1 MIYLDAAFA
10 QHFAPAELAGAVR
23 GALGKP
29 LRRAAPLT
37 QLALVGALTALP
49 AASRK
54 LPTALLWQSTSG
66 PRRETLNLLDEMC
79 TGGGEPMPYDFLA
92 TQPAVA
98 AAQIQPFLPG
108 LQSATHVPLDD
119 EKLAHWALLLAL
131 ASQWLN
137 EGRYARVLCAALDTW
152 DEVATGRWL
161 CVGAQP
167 LENSLASLQL
177 TDNPPPASLPDTT
190 DFPAQLADWL
200 AGDSNSPLALHSPA
214 ASRLTL
220 EFSRL

>member
-1 MIYLDAAFA
+1 MIYLDAAFS
-10 QHFAPAELAGAVR
+10 QQFAPAELAGAVR
-23 GALGKP
+23 GVLGKP

-37 QLALVGALTALP
+37 QLALVGALTAIP
-49 AASRK
+49 AASRQR
-54 LPTALLWQSTSG
+54 PTALLWQSISG
-66 PRRETLNLLDEMC
+66 PRRETLSLLDEMC

-92 TQPAVA
+92 TQPAIA

-108 LQSATHVPLDD
+108 LQSATHLPLDD
-119 EKLAHWALLLAL
+119 EKLTHWSLLLAL
-131 ASQWLN
+131 AGQWLD
-137 EGRYARVLCAALDTW
+137 EGRYARVLCAALDSW

-161 CVGAQP
+161 SLGKAP

-177 TDNPPPASLPDTT
+177 TDNPPPAGLPDTP
-190 DFPAQLADWL
+190 DFPGQLAGWL
-200 AGDSNSPLALHSPA
+200 ASDSISPLALHSPS